1 MINSVNDL
9 KDTFSTGN
17 QANENAFADLIDSA
31 YNKND
36 DSVLLGPVGLTGTY
50 GLRGPSGGTH
60 YGLLGPSGGTHYGLL
75 GPSGG
80 TYYGFYFSGSTAPGS
95 TSATG
100 STGQI
105 IISVSGGTGNMY
117 IHNGTQWF
125 ILPGLTSF

>member
-17 QANENAFADLIDSA
+17 QANEAAFADLIDSA

-60 YGLLGPSGGTHYGLL
+60 YGLLGPSGGTHYG
-75 GPSGG
+75 
-80 TYYGFYFSGSTAPGS
+80 FYFSGSTAPGS

-105 IISVSGGTGNMY
+105 IISVSGGTGSMY

-125 ILPGLTSF
+125 VLPGLTSF